1 MQQKGKVTHFHFP
14 TQILEMAVM
23 DRAFVESG
31 KGKVKKDEARQSWVK
46 PEPAEGREH
55 LVNQQQD
62 QKDHSHRHSLHR
74 PSCSS

>member
-1 MQQKGKVTHFHFP
+1 MQQKGKVTRFHFP

-74 PSCSS
+74 LSCSS

>member
-1 MQQKGKVTHFHFP
+1 MHQKGKVTHFHFP

-31 KGKVKKDEARQSWVK
+31 KAKVRKDKAGQVK
-46 PEPAEGREH
+46 SEPTEGREH

-62 QKDHSHRHSLHR
+62 QKDHSHCHSLHR